1 MCQCEKN
8 VTRLFMHVEFIL
20 STFIFQRTCFMSTA
34 ACSVSVDKLY
44 SYLELFYARV
54 YGYLIALSFC
64 S

>member
-1 MCQCEKN
+1 
-8 VTRLFMHVEFIL
+8 
-20 STFIFQRTCFMSTA
+20 MSNA
-34 ACSVSVDKLY
+34 VCSVSVDILY

>member
-1 MCQCEKN
+1 
-8 VTRLFMHVEFIL
+8 MHAEFIL
-20 STFIFQRTCFMSTA
+20 STFIFQRTRFMSNA
-34 ACSVSVDKLY
+34 ACSVSVDKLS